1 MSKVLRTFR
10 AHKASCETA
19 ILLFSKADLLTCFN
33 VKKAKR
39 IAKFDGFEPQRCE
52 DNILGIMALRVGPY
66 TLFYSLRCFEWRG
79 GTLSGLGIIFFE
91 FFYIISI
98 VFVMVEHAIFAT
110 NFNTIVCEMVQS
122 LETLC
127 ML

>member
-1 MSKVLRTFR
+1 
-10 AHKASCETA
+10 
-19 ILLFSKADLLTCFN
+19 LFSKADLLTCFN

-52 DNILGIMALRVGPY
+52 LQDIKGIMAPRVGPY
-66 TLFYSLRCFEWRG
+66 TLFYSLRCCEWRW
-79 GTLSGLGIIFFE
+79 GTLSGLGIIIFE
-91 FFYIISI
+91 FFYVISI

-110 NFNTIVCEMVQS
+110 NFNTIVCELVQN